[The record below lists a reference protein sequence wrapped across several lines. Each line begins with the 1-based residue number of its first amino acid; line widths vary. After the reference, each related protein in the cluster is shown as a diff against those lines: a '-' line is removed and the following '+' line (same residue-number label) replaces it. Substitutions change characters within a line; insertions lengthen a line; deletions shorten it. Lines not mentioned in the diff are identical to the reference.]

1 MSDQDVEV
9 VKELYRAFAEQDAP
23 TMRRLFDPDVVWH
36 QPGRSVL
43 AGEHRGIEG
52 VLAFFSRVAER
63 SDGTFT
69 ADLQSV
75 TGDGH
80 HVFALHTGR
89 ARARGQVLEDRNV
102 LVCHLRDGRV
112 VSVWEH
118 HEDLYAVDAFWGTS
132 ED

>member
-9 VKELYRAFAEQDAP
+9 VRELYRAFSAQDVP

-43 AGEHRGIEG
+43 AGEHHGVDG
-52 VLAFFSRVAER
+52 VLAFFGRVAEL

-69 ADLQSV
+69 VDLQAVAS
-75 TGDGH
+75 GDGH
-80 HVFALHTGR
+80 IFALHTGR
-89 ARARGQVLEDRNV
+89 GQARGQVLDDRNV

-112 VSVWEH
+112 ASVWEH
-118 HEDLYAVDAFWGTS
+118 HEDLHAVDAFWGTT
-132 ED
+132 EG